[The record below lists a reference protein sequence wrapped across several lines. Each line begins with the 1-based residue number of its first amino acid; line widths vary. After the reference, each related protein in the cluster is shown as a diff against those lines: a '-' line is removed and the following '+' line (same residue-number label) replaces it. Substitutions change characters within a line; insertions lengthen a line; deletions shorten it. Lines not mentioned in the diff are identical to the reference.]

1 MTTYAPSLR
10 HPAGAALALAA
21 VGGLI
26 LTGCSTGSSGSS
38 GGSGSTS
45 SKAASSSS
53 ASAKAGSGS
62 SGGSTSVVS
71 ADSLPFPIA
80 VGNTW
85 KYTDTDGATVG
96 TTVDTIAAVTPVADG
111 QQVKMD
117 GTISNPGLTSHSSA
131 YFIFHSD
138 GSITYPFSQFNTSS
152 STTKV
157 TLLSGTIMFPSASA
171 LAAGQVSHG
180 TLKIQFT
187 SSGVTRDLTSHITVK
202 GGGTQTVTVPA
213 GTYSASVVQM
223 TMSESIE
230 GITVSTEV
238 MTWFANGVGPVKSEV
253 ILNEAGTNH
262 VADVNQLTSFT
273 KG

>member
-1 MTTYAPSLR
+1 MTSHASLLR
-10 HPAGAALALAA
+10 SPGWAALGLAA
-21 VGGLI
+21 AAGLI
-26 LTGCSTGSSGSS
+26 LTGCSTASPSSS
-38 GGSGSTS
+38 GGSGSNA
-45 SKAASSSS
+45 SKAASSSAATS
-53 ASAKAGSGS
+53 SSSSS

-71 ADSLPFPIA
+71 TNSVPFPIA

-85 KYTDTDGATVG
+85 KYTDSDGLTVG
-96 TTVDTIAAVTPVADG
+96 TTVNTIAAVTPVADG
-111 QQVKMD
+111 QQVQMD

-131 YFIFHSD
+131 YFIFHPD
-138 GSITYPFSQFNTSS
+138 GSITYPFNQFNTGS

-171 LAAGQVSHG
+171 LASGQVSHD

-187 SSGVTRDLTSHITVK
+187 SSGVTKDVTAHITVK

-213 GTYSASVVQM
+213 GTYTANVVDM
-223 TMSESIE
+223 TMTETIE
-230 GITVSTEV
+230 GISVGTEV

-253 ILNEAGTNH
+253 LIDEAGTDH
-262 VADVNQLTSFT
+262 IADVNKLTSFT